1 MEFLCQVCDK
11 DFIQNQSKYDHY
23 IATLTKKYDRSI
35 YENYIIIIPI
45 LDEVDKILKDYITSR
60 NNKFNIYISFINCEF
75 FLVFD
80 NIFEIHIETIYFYK
94 KDDIT

>member
-1 MEFLCQVCDK
+1 MDLLCKTCDK

-23 IATLTKKYDRSI
+23 IATLPKEYDRSI
-35 YENYIIIIPI
+35 YENYIIIIPK
-45 LDEVDKILKDYITSR
+45 LFEVDKILKEFIISR
-60 NNKFNIYISFINCEF
+60 NNKFNIYVYFINCEF

-80 NIFEIHIETIYFYK
+80 NFLEIHIETKYFYK